1 MKKNLLATLFLLT
14 VMASH
19 CSAGDIYVSLKGS
32 DRASGEENAPVQ
44 TIQRALRIAREWRRT
59 SNPKADGGITIH
71 LAKGETFVLDEPL
84 YIRPEDSG
92 MPDSRTVITGAT
104 ISGGMAEDT
113 SAQNDYPVMERMLAF
128 DKEQEQIVI
137 PAASLK
143 RYGIT
148 DITAADKYE
157 MVVHQRWAIAILRIK
172 DIRLSGDKAIVSFR
186 NPESRW
192 EFSHPWPQPVIGEER
207 GSSSFLIRPIPTPSG
222 LLSRLVTV
230 EGSEFGMVHDI
241 SFEGVTFE
249 NASWERPLK
258 YGHVT
263 LQGGFPI
270 IDAYKLTENEGTPW
284 APTLENQAWVTRPE
298 AAVSLTYAERVDF
311 KDCTFTR
318 LASTALDYAH
328 HCNDA
333 IIIGNRFEN
342 IGGTAIMAGS
352 FGEGPCE
359 VHHPREYTNTGGFVI
374 EGNTIH
380 DATNRDWGA
389 VAIGCGY
396 VRDFTIKGNNVSKVN
411 YSGICVGW
419 GWTPE
424 NTGMRNNRIIGNT
437 VSDYARVLYDAGGI
451 YTMSNQPGSLI
462 EKNTVSAPYPSPY
475 ATNFRAF
482 PIYFDACTDG
492 YTVRDNSLKVNPS
505 IQKEKYGWNTPGPD
519 MVVEK

>member
-71 LAKGETFVLDEPL
+71 LAKGETFMLDEPL

-192 EFSHPWPQPVIGEER
+192 EFSHPWPQPVI
-207 GSSSFLIRPIPTPSG
+207 
-222 LLSRLVTV
+222 
-230 EGSEFGMVHDI
+230 
-241 SFEGVTFE
+241 
-249 NASWERPLK
+249 A
-258 YGHVT
+258 
-263 LQGGFPI
+263 
-270 IDAYKLTENEGTPW
+270 
-284 APTLENQAWVTRPE
+284 
-298 AAVSLTYAERVDF
+298 
-311 KDCTFTR
+311 
-318 LASTALDYAH
+318 
-328 HCNDA
+328 
-333 IIIGNRFEN
+333 
-342 IGGTAIMAGS
+342 
-352 FGEGPCE
+352 
-359 VHHPREYTNTGGFVI
+359 
-374 EGNTIH
+374 
-380 DATNRDWGA
+380 
-389 VAIGCGY
+389 
-396 VRDFTIKGNNVSKVN
+396 
-411 YSGICVGW
+411 
-419 GWTPE
+419 
-424 NTGMRNNRIIGNT
+424 RIIELSHTTYTDTFRPSVTPRDGRRLRIRHG
-437 VSDYARVLYDAGGI
+437 ARHL
-451 YTMSNQPGSLI
+451 L
-462 EKNTVSAPYPSPY
+462 
-475 ATNFRAF
+475 
-482 PIYFDACTDG
+482 
-492 YTVRDNSLKVNPS
+492 
-505 IQKEKYGWNTPGPD
+505 
-519 MVVEK
+519 